1 MNDIFK
7 DVAGL
12 IEQISS
18 VLNAE
23 NRDKH
28 VLPKDVDDLS
38 KMSAVMFLLGMHTHD
53 RGSSPEVCLILNKRS
68 EKVRQAGDLC
78 CPGGRVSPRMD
89 RLISKTLALPSFPL
103 ARWPYWDKWR
113 KLNPEEADHMAIFF
127 ATSLRESFEEMRLN
141 PFAVRFLGPLPSL
154 NLQMAPRFIYP
165 MVGWVA
171 NQKRFFPNWEV
182 EKIVRIP
189 LKNLLK
195 PSCYGCYKIKIQPEL
210 LKMSDNSPYH
220 KRALKIL
227 SEDFPC
233 FLHTNGNETEVLWGA
248 TFRMATIFLNLV
260 FGFTPPEI
268 SSLPVVQG
276 TLDENYIKGGR

>member
-28 VLPKDVDDLS
+28 VLPKKMDDMS
-38 KMSAVMFLLGMHTHD
+38 KMSSVMFLLGMHTHD

-68 EKVRQAGDLC
+68 DKVRQAGDLC
-78 CPGGRVSPRMD
+78 CPGGSVSPRMD
-89 RLISKTLALPSFPL
+89 RLISKTLALPFFPL
-103 ARWPYWDKWR
+103 ARWPYWE
-113 KLNPEEADHMAIFF
+113 KLRESRPEEADQMAIFF

-141 PFAVRFLGPLPSL
+141 PFRVKFLGPLPPL

-165 MVGWVA
+165 MVGWVSK
-171 NQKRFFPNWEV
+171 QKRFFPNWEV

-189 LKNLLK
+189 LKDLLK
-195 PSCYGCYKIKIQPEL
+195 PSCYGRYKIEIKPEL

-220 KRALKIL
+220 ERALKIL

-233 FLHTNGNETEVLWGA
+233 FLHNNGYETEVLWGA

-260 FGFTPPEI
+260 FGFKPPEI
-268 SSLPVVQG
+268 SSLPVVHG